1 MDIIE
6 GSSLTKKRTCEI
18 LQMNPGRYYSWKRR
32 FENNGMEGL
41 KNHKSTPRTC
51 PHSLLEEERQAI
63 INYALNHPDIRHRK
77 LAKKMMDDNV
87 AYVSASSVYRV
98 LKAAGFIPEQEYHS
112 ERKADGKIKVDKPNK
127 MWHTDITYIPVKD
140 SHAYLICI
148 LDGYSRKIVHGEL
161 SQTMTA
167 EDMKRVLSRAMFK
180 ADMFELPA
188 EKRPVLVSDNG
199 TQLVAKS
206 FSSFLKEWDI
216 THIRTAVRHPE
227 TNGKIEVFHKTIKYE
242 NVYVKEQYQSF
253 YEAKED
259 IEQFIEYYNS
269 ERLHQGIDFVTPDQ
283 KYNGK
288 ADKIISNRKK
298 KHQTA
303 IERRKRLNRNR
314 NSKVA

>member
-6 GSSLTKKRTCEI
+6 ESALTKKKTCEI

-32 FENNGMEGL
+32 FENSGMEGL
-41 KNHKSTPRTC
+41 TNHKSSPRTC

-63 INYALNHPDIRHRK
+63 IDYALDHPDLRHRK
-77 LAKKMMDDNV
+77 LAKKMIDDDV

-98 LKAAGFIPEQEYHS
+98 LKAVDLIPEQEYHS
-112 ERKADGKIKVDKPNK
+112 KRKADGKIKVDKPNK

-148 LDGYSRKIVHGEL
+148 LDGYSRKIIHGEL

-167 EDMKRVLSRAMFK
+167 EDMKRILSRAMFK
-180 ADMFELPA
+180 ADIFELPTD
-188 EKRPVLVSDNG
+188 KRPVLVSDNG

-206 FSSFLKEWDI
+206 FNSFLKEWNI
-216 THIRTAVRHPE
+216 KHIRTAVRHPE

-242 NVYVKEQYQSF
+242 NVYVKKQYQSY

-259 IEQFIEYYNS
+259 IEQFIEYYNA
-269 ERLHQGIDFVTPDQ
+269 ERLHQGINFVTPEQ
-283 KYNGK
+283 KYKGK
-288 ADKIISNRKK
+288 ANKIISKRKQ
-298 KHQTA
+298 KHKEA